1 MNAVNYSD
9 LPPMFARYTDRVIQ
23 DETLLISRPQ
33 KGDLIL
39 ITKER
44 YNQLES
50 AQKQERVRRRFES
63 FQSVQESIKRNGKPM
78 TDDEIMENIRQHRKE
93 MRSN

>member
-1 MNAVNYSD
+1 MKAISLSD
-9 LPPMFARYTDRVIQ
+9 LPHGFKMYADRIVQ
-23 DETLLISRPQ
+23 NETLLISRPQ

-44 YNQLES
+44 YNELES
-50 AQKQERVRRRFES
+50 MQKKERVQRRLEA
-63 FQSVQESIKRNGKPM
+63 FQATQKVVRKNGKSM

-93 MRSN
+93 MRGI